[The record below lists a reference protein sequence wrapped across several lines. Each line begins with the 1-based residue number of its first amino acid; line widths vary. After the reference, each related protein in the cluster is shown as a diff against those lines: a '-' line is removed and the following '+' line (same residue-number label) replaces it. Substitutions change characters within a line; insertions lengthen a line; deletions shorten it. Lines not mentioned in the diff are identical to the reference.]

1 MRPSG
6 SARDAAEAR
15 MPDVSAGESLML
27 RGAREAPAAVARA
40 LAANAEPCRA
50 LAARLREGSPPFAVT
65 CARGSS
71 DHAATF
77 AKYLF
82 ELRLGLVT
90 SSMGPSVRS
99 IYGAEPRMRG

>member
-1 MRPSG
+1 MSIQSKDHPSPAL
-6 SARDAAEAR
+6 SA
-15 MPDVSAGESLML
+15 SSLML
-27 RGAREAPAAVARA
+27 QEAREAPAAIARA

-50 LAARLREGSPPFAVT
+50 LAARLRAAPPPFAVT

-71 DHAATF
+71 DNAATF

-90 SSMGPSVRS
+90 ASMGPSIRS
-99 IYGAEPRMRG
+99 VYGAVPRM